1 MRKVSSDDM
10 PHHRSKRS
18 AAGALTALYLTACG
32 GGNSPPGPQGPFDL
46 HAAVA
51 ALVKSGSSTK
61 VNLSGTVIVNGTA
74 TPFTGTGNWILTPGV
89 GGTFNGSPALL
100 QTENIAGTVTVAGQS
115 SPYTSS
121 VVNAYDSTT
130 SAILGESQSSE
141 FDVAPA
147 PITIPAMVGTSVTN
161 LGAMSRYADQTLSVG
176 VGTTQV
182 SVTELYIPVDPGSP
196 EVVQFTYKV
205 YDMHQM
211 LVETDTVSYYL
222 YENGVLGLFS
232 ATAQNATGTLNVMLQ

>member
-1 MRKVSSDDM
+1 MQKASSDDM

-18 AAGALTALYLTACG
+18 AAGVLTALFLTACG
-32 GGNSPPGPQGPFDL
+32 GGNSPSAPQGPFDL
-46 HAAVA
+46 HAALA
-51 ALVKSGSSTK
+51 ALAKSGSSAK
-61 VNLSGTVIVNGTA
+61 VILSGTVIVNGTS
-74 TPFTGTGNWILTPGV
+74 TPFTGTGNWVLTAGV

-100 QTENIAGTVTVAGQS
+100 QTANIAGTVTVAGQS

-147 PITIPAMVGTSVTN
+147 PITIPAMVGTSVN
-161 LGAMSRYADQTLSVG
+161 LGTLSRYADQTLSVG
-176 VGTTQV
+176 LGTTQV
-182 SVTELYIPVDPGSP
+182 SVTELYIALDPGSP

-211 LVETDTVSYYL
+211 LVETDTISYYL
-222 YENGVLGLFS
+222 FDNSVLGLFA